1 VLVGWIISPPT
12 SICLDCGSIRGSR
25 TRLRLSASEGI
36 IKWMSEKPIRECEA
50 EALRLNKE
58 GYSNSAIGQHI
69 GVHRNTI
76 RKWLKKHGV
85 DPKMNG
91 SVADGKVLN
100 NLIHNTKIKDEH
112 IDSDKDQLK
121 EDIEEHFNETMSSA
135 IVEER
140 FRASKQED
148 VTLNEIAEAQNTPAD
163 KYQHYVAAAGIK
175 LLRDSMKGIRA
186 PRTIREMS
194 ELDQLIRRNLGL
206 NAKTGGGSSKMQI
219 DISIL
224 NNSKADK
231 GGGAIRQKKTIDAD
245 TGNEI

>member
-1 VLVGWIISPPT
+1 
-12 SICLDCGSIRGSR
+12 
-25 TRLRLSASEGI
+25 
-36 IKWMSEKPIRECEA
+36 MSEKPIRECEA

-148 VTLNEIAEAQNTPAD
+148 VTLNEIAEAQNSPAD
-163 KYQHYVAAAGIK
+163 KYQHYIAAAGIK
-175 LLRDSMKGIRA
+175 LLRDSMKTLRG

-206 NAKTGGGSSKMQI
+206 NSKTGGGTSKMQI

-231 GGGAIRQKKTIDAD
+231 GGGAIRQKKTIDAE

>member
-1 VLVGWIISPPT
+1 
-12 SICLDCGSIRGSR
+12 
-25 TRLRLSASEGI
+25 
-36 IKWMSEKPIRECEA
+36 MSEKPIRECEA

-58 GYSNSAIGQHI
+58 GYSNTAIGQHI

-76 RKWLKKHGV
+76 RGWLKKHGV
-85 DPKMNG
+85 AAKING
-91 SVADGKVLN
+91 DTVGGEVLN
-100 NLIHNTKIKDEH
+100 NMIHTTKVKDEH
-112 IDSDKDQLK
+112 HKPDADKDQLK
-121 EDIEEHFNETMSSA
+121 EDLEDHFNDTVSSA

-140 FRASKQED
+140 FKASKEED
-148 VTLNEIAEAQNTPAD
+148 VTLNEIAEAQNSPAD
-163 KYQHYVAAAGIK
+163 KYQHYIAAAGIK
-175 LLRDSMKGIRA
+175 LLRDSMKTLRG
-186 PRTIREMS
+186 PRSIREMS

-206 NAKTGGGSSKMQI
+206 NSKTGGGSSKMQI

>member
-1 VLVGWIISPPT
+1 
-12 SICLDCGSIRGSR
+12 
-25 TRLRLSASEGI
+25 
-36 IKWMSEKPIRECEA
+36 MSEKPIRECEA

-100 NLIHNTKIKDEH
+100 NLIHNTKVKDEH
-112 IDSDKDQLK
+112 ADADKDQLK
-121 EDIEEHFNETMSSA
+121 EDIEEHFNETVSSA

-140 FRASKQED
+140 FRASKEED
-148 VTLNEIAEAQNTPAD
+148 VTLAEIAEAQNSPAD

-206 NAKTGGGSSKMQI
+206 NAKTGGGGSSKMQI

-231 GGGAIRQKKTIDAD
+231 GGGAIRQKKTIDAE

>member
-1 VLVGWIISPPT
+1 
-12 SICLDCGSIRGSR
+12 
-25 TRLRLSASEGI
+25 
-36 IKWMSEKPIRECEA
+36 MSENPVRECEA

-91 SVADGKVLN
+91 DVVEGKVLN
-100 NLIHNTKIKDEH
+100 NLIHNTKIKAEH
-112 IDSDKDQLK
+112 KEVDSDKDQLK
-121 EDIEEHFNETMSSA
+121 EDIEEHFNETVSSA

-140 FRASKQED
+140 FRASKAED
-148 VTLNEIAEAQNTPAD
+148 VTLNEIAEAQNSPAD
-163 KYQHYVAAAGIK
+163 KYQHYIAAAGIK

-206 NAKTGGGSSKMQI
+206 NANTGGGNGGKMQI

-231 GGGAIRQKKTIDAD
+231 GGGAIRPKKTIDAN
-245 TGNEI
+245 TGKEI

>member
-1 VLVGWIISPPT
+1 
-12 SICLDCGSIRGSR
+12 
-25 TRLRLSASEGI
+25 
-36 IKWMSEKPIRECEA
+36 MSEKPIRECEA

-85 DPKMNG
+85 AAKMNG
-91 SVADGKVLN
+91 DTVEGKVLG
-100 NLIHNTKIKDEH
+100 NLIHDKGQ
-112 IDSDKDQLK
+112 DKDQLK
-121 EDIEEHFNETMSSA
+121 EDVEEHFNDTISSA

-140 FRASKQED
+140 FRASKEED
-148 VTLNEIAEAQNTPAD
+148 VTLNEIAEAQNSPAD
-163 KYQHYVAAAGIK
+163 KYQHYIAAAGIK
-175 LLRDSMKGIRA
+175 LLRDSMKGLRG

-231 GGGAIRQKKTIDAD
+231 GGGAVRQKKTIDAD